1 MIKILYFQMIQL
13 LGLNINQSSW
23 FVFFSLFVVFF
34 IFYYG
39 FLNKS
44 VLNREII
51 RDFSELENSYEQ
63 YRLYFLFVGIGLA
76 LIEFTV
82 VIFNLREDE
91 IFPINFTIATI
102 LLILY
107 AASYKIKFIEK
118 HLRVFFTLIFFAY
131 FLITLLR
138 IVVHP
143 EYIFTYFDWIVLFF
157 FSYYLFATIHFYWV
171 FVIFNYLL
179 IIFLFFYK
187 ILNEVMFVT
196 LGCSCLMI
204 SLINQVRYIIKYKA
218 KDTFLFTNNAIN
230 KKATLVI
237 GINKNGTIVYCSQ
250 NVRNILG
257 YTSEELKGMSFLS
270 LIEDPEFTIEN
281 YQINHEFY
289 TRKVLAKEGSYKYIQ
304 WKNVQY
310 SDDMYLSIGQDITE
324 VINLDHQYKNL
335 IETAT
340 DIIYE
345 TDKEG
350 RFTFVNTFA
359 KSLFNLT
366 NEEVIGENFALFIR
380 EDYKMKVLQFYRS
393 HLLGRKDI
401 PSIEFPVIFN
411 KGTELWLSQKVN
423 IKKNKEGK
431 ILGFSAI
438 ARDITLLKNIEIEQK
453 NRQKKNEIFNKTIHK
468 LAILSYREKE
478 NFNDRINLILKSA
491 AEGIKIDRVSYWT
504 YDKLSLKCFS
514 LYDLELDHFK
524 KGLVSFRSDR
534 PNYFEYLEKEKLIVA
549 TDVYECFYTNEFVDD
564 YFLKEKIKSMLN
576 LPVFINGEL
585 HSLLSFETTKQKR
598 EWDNDDINFA
608 RSIADVVS
616 LAIETYKRRETEE
629 KLEEKTKIL
638 TAIAVST
645 EKLLKNNNLNQ
656 LFEEIFSIVGQA
668 TNIDR
673 IYYFENNEAEHYFS
687 QKNEWVNKN
696 KKIQPEIDNKSLQ
709 KMLHKDN
716 LIYYEVLSKK
726 QVFKAKSSQI
736 KNPFIYQRLRSQ
748 GILSILL
755 FPIFINDVF
764 RGFLGFDDCSRERE
778 WTEEEVSILQILAN
792 NVSIT
797 IERIENLNLI
807 EESQK
812 QFNLLADNIPG
823 VVFLSEYDQKFSK
836 IYISDKIE
844 NLTGYTR
851 EEFLEGKVY
860 LLDLTHKDDRENV
873 IYENKRAF
881 EGNIP
886 FQLIYRIKRKSGEY
900 IWIEEFSDT
909 VIKEGKVSYI
919 GGILVDVTEK
929 KLIEKEIK
937 AREYAETSNKA
948 KSEFLANMS
957 HEIRTPLNAI
967 IGFSGLMKQTKLDMI
982 QNEYLSTVNESAKIL
997 LEVVNDILDFSKIEM
1012 GKLDLEF
1019 KKSDLHDLVLQ
1030 IVKIIRF
1037 DSEKKGID
1045 LIFKFD
1051 KKIPKYV
1058 SIDPLRIKQVL
1069 LNLLS
1074 NAVKFTN
1081 EGGVLLELK
1090 LKEIQENKAKIQF
1103 LVQDSGIGIKKG
1115 NHQKIFEPF
1124 SQEDNSTTRKYGG
1137 TGLGLTISNNILS
1150 LMGTQLQLESSHRL
1164 GSTFFFEL
1172 DLIFC
1177 EQNVEC
1183 KKEETHKKEVIYENF
1198 TAEYLKTTKEREFK
1212 ILIVEDNKINMMLA
1226 KTLLKKIL
1234 PNVILIEAENGII
1247 GVEKYIES
1255 SPDLI
1260 LLDIQMPLMNG
1271 YEVSLEIRKTDPN
1284 IPIVA
1289 LTAGT
1294 IRGEKEKCLEVGMN
1308 DYISKPIDKEF
1319 FEVTILKWLKII
1331 K

>member
-1 MIKILYFQMIQL
+1 MYFQIIQL
-13 LGLNINQSSW
+13 LGLKIYHSSW
-23 FVFFSLFVVFF
+23 FILFFLFVAFF
-34 IFYYG
+34 VFYYG
-39 FLNKS
+39 FFKKS
-44 VLNREII
+44 VGKREII
-51 RDFSELENSYEQ
+51 RDFSEVVGYSEQ
-63 YRLYFLFVGIGLA
+63 YRLYFLFVGVGLS

-82 VIFNLREDE
+82 NFFHLRKEE
-91 IFPINFTIATI
+91 IFPVNFIIASI
-102 LLILY
+102 LLLLY
-107 AASYKIKFIEK
+107 AASYKILFIEK
-118 HLRVFFTLIFFAY
+118 HLREFFMLMFFIY
-131 FLITLLR
+131 FFITLLR
-138 IVVHP
+138 IIVHP
-143 EYIFTYFDWIVLFF
+143 EYVFTYFDWIVLFF
-157 FSYYLFATIHFYWV
+157 FSYYLFSAIHFYWV
-171 FVIFNYLL
+171 FVILNYLL
-179 IIFLFFYK
+179 IVFLYYYK
-187 ILNEVMFVT
+187 VLNEIMFVT

-204 SLINQVRYIIKYKA
+204 SLINHVRYIIKYKA
-218 KDTFLFTNNAIN
+218 KDNFLFTNNAIN

-237 GINKNGTIVYCSQ
+237 GINKNGTIIYCSQ
-250 NVRNILG
+250 NVQNILG
-257 YTSEELKGMSFLS
+257 YTSDDLKGMSFLS

-281 YQINHEFY
+281 YQNNHEFY
-289 TRKVLAKEGSYKYIQ
+289 TRKILAKEGIYKYIQ
-304 WKNVQY
+304 WKNVKY
-310 SDDMYLSIGQDITE
+310 SDDVYLNIGQDITGL
-324 VINLDHQYKNL
+324 INLDHQYKNL

-350 RFTFVNTFA
+350 NFTFVNTFA
-359 KSLFNLT
+359 KSLFNLK
-366 NEEVIGENFALFIR
+366 NEDVIGENFDLFIR
-380 EDYKMKVLQFYRS
+380 EDYKKKVLQFYQS
-393 HLLGRKDI
+393 HLVGRKSL
-401 PSIEFPVIFN
+401 PSIEFPVVVN
-411 KGTELWLSQKVN
+411 RDTELWLSQKVN
-423 IKKNKEGK
+423 VKRNQEGK

-438 ARDITLLKNIEIEQK
+438 ARDITLLKNVEIQQK
-453 NRQKKNEIFNKTIHK
+453 NRQRKNEVFNKTINK
-468 LAILSYREKE
+468 LATLSYKQEE
-478 NFNDRINLILKSA
+478 SFNDRINLILKSA
-491 AEGIKIDRVSYWT
+491 AEGSLIDRVSYWT

-514 LYDLELDHFK
+514 LYDLELDDFK
-524 KGLVSFRSDR
+524 VGLVSFKSDR
-534 PNYFEYLEKEKLIVA
+534 PNYFEYLEKEQLIVA
-549 TDVYECFYTNEFVDD
+549 TDVYEYFYINEFVDD

-598 EWDNDDINFA
+598 EWDSDDVNFA
-608 RSIADVVS
+608 RSIADVIS

-629 KLEEKTKIL
+629 KLEEKTRIL

-645 EKLLKNNNLNQ
+645 EKLLKNNNLDQ
-656 LFEEIFSIVGQA
+656 LFKEIFSIVGQA

-673 IYYFENNEAEHYFS
+673 IYYFENNEVEHYFS
-687 QKNEWVNKN
+687 HKNEWVNNSKN
-696 KKIQPEIDNKSLQ
+696 IQPQINNAALQ
-709 KMLHKDN
+709 RMLHEDN
-716 LIYYEVLSKK
+716 MIYYQVLSQK

-736 KNPFIYQRLRSQ
+736 NDSFIYERLCSQ

-764 RGFLGFDDCSRERE
+764 RGFLGFDDCTKERE

-812 QFNLLADNIPG
+812 QFKLLADNIPG

-844 NLTGYTR
+844 NLTGYTP
-851 EEFLEGKVY
+851 EEFLNGQVY
-860 LLDLTHKDDRENV
+860 LIDLTHKEDKGKV
-873 IYENKRAF
+873 IFENKKAF
-881 EGNIP
+881 ENNIP
-886 FQLIYRIKRKSGEY
+886 FQLIYRIKKKTGEY

-909 VIKEGKVSYI
+909 VIKDGKVSYI

-967 IGFSGLMKQTKLDMI
+967 IGFSGLMQQTQLDPT

-1012 GKLDLEF
+1012 GKLELEF
-1019 KKSDLHDLVLQ
+1019 KKSNLYDLVLQ

-1037 DSEKKGID
+1037 DSEKKGIA
-1045 LIFKFD
+1045 LNFVFD
-1051 KKIPKYV
+1051 EKIPQYV

-1081 EGGVLLELK
+1081 EGEVVLELK
-1090 LKEIQENKAKIQF
+1090 VKEIKENKVKIQF
-1103 LVQDSGIGIKKG
+1103 LVRDSGIGIRKG
-1115 NHQKIFEPF
+1115 NHQRIFEPF

-1137 TGLGLTISNNILS
+1137 TGLGLTISNNILN
-1150 LMGTQLQLESSHRL
+1150 LMGTKLQLESNYKS

-1172 DLIFC
+1172 DLDFC
-1177 EQNVEC
+1177 TQNVIC
-1183 KKEETHKKEVIYENF
+1183 IDRRFHKDETVCQEDIKTIREN
-1198 TAEYLKTTKEREFK
+1198 EFK

-1226 KTLLKKIL
+1226 KTLLKKII
-1234 PNVILIEAENGII
+1234 PHVIILEAENGIV
-1247 GVEKYIES
+1247 GVEKYIQNI
-1255 SPDLI
+1255 PDLI

-1271 YEVSLEIRKTDPN
+1271 YEVTLEIRKINQN
-1284 IPIVA
+1284 IPIIA

-1294 IRGEKEKCLEVGMN
+1294 IKGEKEKCLEVGMD
-1308 DYISKPIDKEF
+1308 DYISKPIDKDF
-1319 FEVTILKWLKII
+1319 FEKTIFKWLNQINKR
-1331 K
+1331 